1 MSDVRIGPRARLAR
15 IVLVDLAIMTVIGV
29 VLALIGPF
37 ATSAMPLSQR
47 LFLWLAYV
55 YVGYLAYRPVWPL
68 SEAVSRRLHLP
79 LIGVLVAG
87 CLLATVPATMAIL
100 AIEAMPGAFPAL
112 TVESAL
118 GAYLNVLV
126 IGASI
131 MVIFYLIERNRA
143 ATVPPSEPDP
153 EPVASQPVEREEQPR
168 FLERLPPEL
177 GTELIALEMEDHY
190 VRAHTM
196 LGSDLVLMR
205 LGDAM
210 AELEALEGMQVH
222 RSWWVAR
229 GAVEDVVRDGRNI
242 RLVLPRGLQAPVSR
256 ANVQKL
262 KDEGWL

>member
-1 MSDVRIGPRARLAR
+1 MSEAEIGPGARLAR
-15 IVLVDLAIMTVIGV
+15 VVLVDLAIMTVIGV

-37 ATSAMPLSQR
+37 GTSAMSLPAR
-47 LFLWLAYV
+47 LLLWLSYV
-55 YVGYLAYRPVWPL
+55 YVGYCAYRPVWPL
-68 SEAVSRRLHLP
+68 SDAVARRLRLP
-79 LIGVLVAG
+79 LIGVLIAG
-87 CLLATVPATMAIL
+87 CLLATVPATL
-100 AIEAMPGAFPAL
+100 AIVAIESLPGSFPRMTLEA
-112 TVESAL
+112 AL

-131 MVIFYLIERNRA
+131 MVIFYLLERNRTEA
-143 ATVPPSEPDP
+143 GSDEEP
-153 EPVASQPVEREEQPR
+153 EPMQTQTRPAEPVSQVR
-168 FLERLPPEL
+168 FLDRLPAEL

-210 AELEALEGMQVH
+210 AELDGLDGAQVH

-229 GAVEDVVRDGRNI
+229 GAVEDVLRDGRNV
-242 RLVLPRGLQAPVSR
+242 RLVLARGVEAPVSR
-256 ANVQKL
+256 ANVQRL